1 MSIRI
6 STYSTH
12 FPAVTYQKCTVF
24 TPTGLFHRRWK
35 VLCCSA
41 APASELWKRRPWAP
55 GRRKGPWALRNAK
68 RELLRKRKPTRDDM
82 VVEEECRLESAKGKK
97 GGIR

>member
-1 MSIRI
+1 MASV
-6 STYSTH
+6 SQ
-12 FPAVTYQKCTVF
+12 ALTYQKWTVF

-41 APASELWKRRPWAP
+41 DPASELWKRRPWAP
-55 GRRKGPWALRNAK
+55 WRRKGLEPLRKAK

-82 VVEEECRLESAKGKK
+82 VAVDEMATR
-97 GGIR
+97 